1 MPVNK
6 VLVLT
11 DGSEIS
17 RQALQYAVE
26 FSSRFDADLYLL
38 TVIEPLP
45 SYVSAKVTKD
55 LLDAAEAKMQQ
66 EVKTCSGYCETS
78 GITCQSTVR
87 KGVPHETITDY
98 AREIDADLIVL
109 STHGRS
115 GISHVLMG
123 SVAEKVVRHADCPV
137 LTIRPGGKSWDFG
150 VQGSCQLQSPPK
162 SDA

>member
-1 MPVNK
+1 MPAKK
-6 VLVLT
+6 VLALT
-11 DGSEIS
+11 DGSDIS

-45 SYVSAKVTKD
+45 SYVSAKVAKD
-55 LLDAAEAKMQQ
+55 LLDAAESRMQQ

-78 GITCQSTVR
+78 GIACQSTVR
-87 KGVPHETITDY
+87 KGVPYETITAY

-109 STHGRS
+109 ATHGHS
-115 GISHVLMG
+115 GISKALMG

-150 VQGSCQLQSPPK
+150 AQGNCTLQPPPRG
-162 SDA
+162 DD

>member
-26 FSSRFDADLYLL
+26 FCNRFDAQLHLL
-38 TVIEPLP
+38 TVIEPPP
-45 SYVSAKVTKD
+45 SYVSAEVTKD
-55 LLDAAEAKMQQ
+55 ILDAAEARMQQ

-78 GITCQSTVR
+78 GIACQSAVR
-87 KGVPHETITDY
+87 KGIPHETITDY
-98 AREIDADLIVL
+98 AQEIDADLIVL
-109 STHGRS
+109 ATHGRS
-115 GISHVLMG
+115 GISHALMG

-137 LTIRPGGKSWDFG
+137 LTIRPEGKSWDFG
-150 VQGSCQLQSPPK
+150 VQGSCTIQPPPK
-162 SDA
+162 IHG